1 MKKIFSIFFMSAMIC
16 GFVACNNSKTPVT
29 EQGETIVTETV
40 PEADTTASDTIS
52 VDTTVAETRG
62 NADSE
67 GFGRCLVS
75 GCYCKE
81 FEGRGQTCRNCG
93 HAYKRHY

>member
-1 MKKIFSIFFMSAMIC
+1 MVC
-16 GFVACNNSKTPVT
+16 GFVACGNSKAPVT
-29 EQGETIVTETV
+29 EQGEMTVTETV

-52 VDTTVAETRG
+52 VDTTVAVTRG